1 MLGAHL
7 DLPALPRPVHGV
19 GDGSGEGV
27 GEQPVLPAAGVE
39 QREEHHCRGW
49 ED

>member
-7 DLPALPRPVHGV
+7 DLPALPRPVHRV

-27 GEQPVLPAAGVE
+27 GEQPVLPTTGVE

-49 ED
+49 D